1 MGNREIVD
9 CLGRGRVVETIVENI
24 ARSALTPELKDL
36 CQMVYEIILEYD
48 GEKIRDLWEHGQMGF
63 FIARVVMN
71 QYKSRSSPFHYTYR
85 RYREKARELQED
97 REKARELQED
107 RDNDTG

>member
-85 RYREKARELQED
+85 RYREKAREF
-97 REKARELQED
+97 QED